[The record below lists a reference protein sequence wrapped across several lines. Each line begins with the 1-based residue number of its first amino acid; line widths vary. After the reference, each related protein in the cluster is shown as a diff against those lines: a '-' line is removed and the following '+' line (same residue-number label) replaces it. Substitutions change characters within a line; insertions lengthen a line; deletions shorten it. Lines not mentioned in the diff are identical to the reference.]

1 MKPKTKP
8 KIKESI
14 KQLEPGQSVEFRM
27 DSVKEC
33 TVRSTCSRLNKEQS
47 TSLKVTNYKVTL
59 GYRVEVNYPT
69 IKVTRL

>member
-27 DSVKEC
+27 DSVKES
-33 TVRSTCSRLNKEQS
+33 TVRSSCSRLR
-47 TSLKVTNYKVTL
+47 TN
-59 GYRVEVNYPT
+59 GAYRVQVQYPV

>member
-14 KQLEPGQSVEFRM
+14 EQLEHGQSVEFRM
-27 DSVKEC
+27 DSVKES
-33 TVRSTCSRLNKEQS
+33 TVRSTCSRLTK
-47 TSLKVTNYKVTL
+47 SLAAHL
-59 GYRVEVNYPT
+59 YRVATSYPV